1 MGTGWATFE
10 GLAGDNRP
18 HAHHALQ
25 LALAMQGDV
34 EARIANHGWVR
45 ARGLLI
51 APEVEHVL
59 LPGPV
64 RLLYVDRESS
74 AGRGLSLLFLDDHRT
89 LDASICAS
97 LNDAW
102 PVRATEGAIGGVQT
116 LLACLGVPG
125 VSADARAGNA
135 STTRLRALI
144 AGLAQRDLQDLQ
156 QDRLA
161 AEVALSPSRFAHCF
175 KTETGLPLRPYRR
188 WLRLRRAMELAARG
202 SSLTE
207 AAHAAGF
214 ADAAHLT
221 RTMRRHFGVA
231 PSEIVASLRRESTPG
246 AS

>member
-1 MGTGWATFE
+1 MGTGWVVFD

-18 HAHHALQ
+18 HAHHAWQ
-25 LALAMQGDV
+25 LALAVEGDV
-34 EARIANHGWVR
+34 EARVADHRAVR

-51 APEVEHVL
+51 AADVPHVL

-64 RLLYVDRESS
+64 RLLYVDRESD
-74 AGRGLSLLFLDDHRT
+74 AGRGLSLHCLSDHRT
-89 LDASICAS
+89 FDASECAS

-102 PVRATEGAIGGVQT
+102 PVRATEAAIGGVQR
-116 LLACLGVPG
+116 LLSCLGVPSG
-125 VSADARAGNA
+125 NADARSGNP

-144 AGLAQRDLQDLQ
+144 AGLAQRDLQDLE

-161 AEVALSPSRFAHCF
+161 AEVSLSPSRFAHCF
-175 KTETGLPLRPYRR
+175 KAETGLPLRPYRR
-188 WLRLRRAMELAARG
+188 WLRLRRAMELSARG

-214 ADAAHLT
+214 ADAPHLT

-231 PSEIVASLRRESTPG
+231 PSDIVDSLRHEATPA